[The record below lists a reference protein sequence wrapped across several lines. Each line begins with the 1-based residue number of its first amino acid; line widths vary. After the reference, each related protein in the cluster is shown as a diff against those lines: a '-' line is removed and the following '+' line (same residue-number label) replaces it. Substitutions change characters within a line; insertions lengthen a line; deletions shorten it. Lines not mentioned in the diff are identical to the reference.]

1 MVTLTI
7 DGRTV
12 SVPEGTTILEAAQT
26 LRISIPTL
34 CYLKDINEIGACRI
48 CMVEVE
54 GYARLVP
61 SCDSAVSEGM
71 VVYTSSPR
79 VREARRVNLRLL
91 LSQHETKCTKCTR
104 SGNCKLQ
111 QLTNDYNLLGDHY
124 IDDLKNI
131 PTDYSNPV
139 VRIENRC
146 VKCMRCIQV
155 CEKIQGMGIWDLMGT
170 GTRTTVGVA
179 HTRTL
184 GESDCTFCGQC
195 ITHCPVGGLQE
206 HDDTGKVF
214 DALAN
219 KDRITVVQVAPAVR
233 AAWAEFYHL
242 DPKFA
247 TAERM
252 VTALKTMGFDYVFDT
267 DFAADLT
274 IMEEGSEFIERF
286 THRNKYH
293 WPMFTSCCPGW
304 VRFLKGQFPSYTE
317 NLSTAKSPQQMF
329 GAVAKSYFAQKI
341 GVDPKKLFVVSI
353 MPCTAKKAE
362 CALPTMKD
370 EQGDPDVDVVLT
382 TREIVRMLRGEQI
395 NPAVLPETP
404 FDSPLGTG
412 TGAAVVFGATGGVMD
427 AALRS
432 AYYLIT
438 GKEPKPDA
446 FSAVRGMDSWKEA
459 VFTIPGA
466 GNVRVAVVSGL
477 GNTRKL
483 MHAIDEG
490 DVDYDFVEVMAFPG
504 GGAGRAG
511 AGSISR
517 RYPVEHRQECQ
528 GAVLPPEQGRA
539 GAVPGIPESSAGRK
553 VPPSAAH
560 RPQRLEDAQRK
571 VKGRPTRAFLFMKR
585 LQKRTAGGGPLQ
597 LGLLTHGCAA
607 VGAELAVACGAA
619 DGADLEGHLGLV
631 HRRLVLPGLAG
642 LQLGD
647 TLLAGVDGSHHVLDG
662 VGDVALV
669 LRHEPFADGAVVLLN
684 GALLAILVLAVSLR
698 VWALSA
704 ATSAR
709 SLALSTAM
717 PAYSCAFLL
726 MSLRIPIVTTPFH
739 ISRLSRRVH
748 TRDSARHIFLLTP
761 V

>member
-370 EQGDPDVDVVLT
+370 EQGDQDVDVVLT

-490 DVDYDFVEVMAFPG
+490 DVDYDFVEVMACPG
-504 GGAGRAG
+504 GCAGGGGQPIHDGQELAAYRGDILWSIDKGAKVRFSVAAIARILRQSAQRHLQRLAQNVDTQLLLGVLAYEAVQRGRGLQQRHAATGHQALLCGRAG
-511 AGSISR
+511 SQQS
-517 RYPVEHRQECQ
+517 
-528 GAVLPPEQGRA
+528 VL
-539 GAVPGIPESSAGRK
+539 
-553 VPPSAAH
+553 
-560 RPQRLEDAQRK
+560 D
-571 VKGRPTRAFLFMKR
+571 T
-585 LQKRTAGGGPLQ
+585 
-597 LGLLTHGCAA
+597 
-607 VGAELAVACGAA
+607 AA
-619 DGADLEGHLGLV
+619 DLVHLGLRGGA
-631 HRRLVLPGLAG
+631 HFHDRDAAG
-642 LQLGD
+642 QLGQTLAQNVAVVVD
-647 TLLAGVDGSHHVLDG
+647 LLRFDLRAQLIATLLDSLGSKTAITIVKQ
-662 VGDVALV
+662 LV
-669 LRHEPFADGAVVLLN
+669 
-684 GALLAILVLAVSLR
+684 
-698 VWALSA
+698 
-704 ATSAR
+704 
-709 SLALSTAM
+709 
-717 PAYSCAFLL
+717 
-726 MSLRIPIVTTPFH
+726 
-739 ISRLSRRVH
+739 SR
-748 TRDSARHIFLLTP
+748 
-761 V
+761 